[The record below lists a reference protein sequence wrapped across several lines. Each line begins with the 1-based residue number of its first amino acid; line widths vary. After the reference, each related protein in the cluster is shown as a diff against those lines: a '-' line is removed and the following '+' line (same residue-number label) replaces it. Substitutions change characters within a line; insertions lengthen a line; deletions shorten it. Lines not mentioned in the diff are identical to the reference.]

1 MTLDLTDNLIKNVRA
16 FIWKKEGD
24 KLYFLITQEPSGN
37 FSIPGGCKDLEDA
50 DLMATLRRE
59 LQEEL
64 GLNTGDYSIQETDIQ
79 KEYDNLY
86 NTGERAGK
94 KTIISI
100 FIISGLTKE
109 PVASSEIKGI
119 TWMSAE
125 DALNAFNAPH
135 SKELFRLSMAKIMH

>member
-24 KLYFLITQEPSGN
+24 EMFFLITQEPSGN
-37 FSIPGGCKDLEDA
+37 FSIPGGCKDLEDP

-64 GLNTGDYSIQETDIQ
+64 GLDVGDYSIQETDIQ
-79 KEYDNLY
+79 KEYENLY
-86 NTGERAGK
+86 NSGERTEK

-109 PVASSEIKGI
+109 PVTSSEIKSI
-119 TWMSAE
+119 TWMTAE
-125 DALNAFNAPH
+125 DALNSFNAPH
-135 SKELFRLSMAKIMH
+135 SKELFRLAMAKL